1 MYGDL
6 YEEFEEYVDTGAY
19 STKINLSR
27 AHKARFDASCR
38 GDLEFSDK

>member
-19 STKINLSR
+19 RTKINLSR
-27 AHKARFDASCR
+27 GHKVRFDASSR
-38 GDLEFSDK
+38 GNLEFSDK